1 MLNEYIKAFG
11 ETDIAVATI
20 IYFDEDSYQLK
31 SKFVYFRE
39 DGEFKVYLLNE
50 KDIEGDNNQLVAVI
64 TPAWLKIYDD
74 SKRIFSKTFYEKTI
88 KIITSGNSLI
98 LAEC

>member
-31 SKFVYFRE
+31 SKFVYLGE

-50 KDIEGDNNQLVAVI
+50 KDIDGDNYQLDAVI

-74 SKRIFSKTFYEKTI
+74 SKRIFSKRFDGKTI
-88 KIITSGNSLI
+88 KIITRGNSLI